1 MFLLNL
7 STDRTNISR
16 YILWSPNG
24 MFLGECS
31 KIIWSIVVEKM
42 AQLKRS
48 AVPAG
53 YVILTQRESD
63 SYKFTCGN
71 MNIEKIFEFNL
82 LHSVS

>member
-1 MFLLNL
+1 
-7 STDRTNISR
+7 
-16 YILWSPNG
+16 

-31 KIIWSIVVEKM
+31 KTICSIVVEKM

-48 AVPAG
+48 TIPAG

-63 SYKFTCGN
+63 SYKCTCGK
-71 MNIEKIFEFNL
+71 MNIEKVYESNL